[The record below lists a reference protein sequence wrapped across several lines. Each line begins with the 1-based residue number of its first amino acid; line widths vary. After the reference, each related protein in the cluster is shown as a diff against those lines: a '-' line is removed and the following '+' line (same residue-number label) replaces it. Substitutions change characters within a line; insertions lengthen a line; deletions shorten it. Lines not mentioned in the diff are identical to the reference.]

1 MPTVVQTDI
10 KANTEIAIFQIIQP
24 AVEDY
29 LTTTRGKTWKMV
41 KAAQEARRLIGDGPE
56 PEKTVREQ
64 FKKAFL
70 ERKASPGNL
79 TEDDEYNNNAKLV
92 SKVVKV
98 AFHYTEEQIEKYQKK
113 QTSFFQLFNKIKS
126 VDEEP
131 TQPKAAEITD
141 NKKPEEQPTDTPAP
155 DKNLGALMAPKATES
170 TGWSKTDQPRMKEF
184 DEWHNETLAIIS
196 DQFEKR
202 FLPTIKKAMEVEL
215 TALKKKQLISTL
227 NHS

>member
-1 MPTVVQTDI
+1 MPTLVQTDI

-41 KAAQEARRLIGDGPE
+41 KAAQEARKLVGDGPE

-70 ERKASPGNL
+70 ERKASPSKNL

-92 SKVVKV
+92 AKVVKV
-98 AFHYTEEQIEKYQKK
+98 AFHYTEEQIEKLQKK
-113 QTSFFQLFNKIKS
+113 QSFFQLFNKIKS
-126 VDEEP
+126 VSVDEQP
-131 TQPKAAEITD
+131 TQQKTAEVTD
-141 NKKPEEQPTDTPAP
+141 NKEPEEEPTDTPAP
-155 DKNLGALMAPKATES
+155 DKNLGALMAPKS